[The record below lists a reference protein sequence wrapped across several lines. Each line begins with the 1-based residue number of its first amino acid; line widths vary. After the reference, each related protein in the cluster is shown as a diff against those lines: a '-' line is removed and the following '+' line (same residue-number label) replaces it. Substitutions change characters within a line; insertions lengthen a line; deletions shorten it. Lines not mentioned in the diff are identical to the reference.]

1 MSRGGKYNHGRRLE
15 IVAGSLTIAV
25 AVFLALFLV
34 RAVLLRDQSY
44 ILYAEFASVS
54 GIHTGD
60 PVTIAGVEVGT
71 VESINLTDYQAR
83 LGLKIRNTVE
93 VRSDAV
99 ASIESAELSLVDDK
113 TVSIDPGFSGKR
125 LHAGEVIAE
134 TESAQSFQDMI
145 IQHVGGDIIAGG

>member
-1 MSRGGKYNHGRRLE
+1 LCAPSCSE
-15 IVAGSLTIAV
+15 IRVN
-25 AVFLALFLV
+25 
-34 RAVLLRDQSY
+34 

-71 VESINLTDYQAR
+71 VESINLKDYQAR
-83 LGLKIRNTVE
+83 LGLQIQNKIE

-99 ASIESAELSLVDDK
+99 ASIKSSELSLVDDK
-113 TVSIDPGFSGKR
+113 TVSIDPGVSGKR

-145 IQHVGGDIIAGG
+145 IQRVGGDIIAGG